1 MDLCAQS
8 GFWIA
13 FLTPSPTCPE
23 ITISLG
29 SGLGGFGTTLQSEGG
44 AQLYAELC
52 TISVK
57 ARRQMYLVSGY
68 PR

>member
-1 MDLCAQS
+1 MDLFAQS

-44 AQLYAELC
+44 AQAQLYAELC
-52 TISVK
+52 TI
-57 ARRQMYLVSGY
+57 
-68 PR
+68 